1 MKHIEAKLAI
11 CKNLLKIILSTP
23 LIYPA
28 YQIIRKH
35 LTKSRILFLIKRI
48 LLKRKGYLNPSDIAK
63 IRDIHKSSAGNR
75 SNSLPLLINNSTG
88 SDPLTIGFIITEDN
102 PSTIYGDYFTA
113 HGLGDELEKFGY
125 RIVYLPERPV
135 YEWHR
140 LSSIDLLVVMRH
152 TFDTILLR
160 NYPGIISI
168 VWIRGYVDEWCRN
181 PWFKD
186 YDIVMASSEKSLRY
200 AEQFTD
206 SEKCLAVLR
215 LAVDAD
221 KFKPG
226 PPVSNYEADISFV
239 GNLFEV
245 PREFSQKLTIPPGI
259 TFKFYGRLEN
269 KRHRLN
275 KYHRGEVAHSEI
287 PRIYNSSKVV
297 LEDCTPMCLPW
308 GCINSRTF
316 EAMACGA
323 CVVSNEVPGLKELFG
338 DNIVTYKTREDLQN
352 KIIWLIQD
360 EATRNEIGQ
369 KARAEIIKHHT
380 YKHRAKQFRDVLSG
394 FFDSR
399 NEFPANVKTKNH
411 MLLRHA

>member
-1 MKHIEAKLAI
+1 MKHIKSKLAPF
-11 CKNLLKIILSTP
+11 KSLLKIILSTP

-35 LTKSRILFLIKRI
+35 LTKSRIFFLIKRI
-48 LLKRKGYLNPSDIAK
+48 LLKRKGYLKPSDIAK
-63 IRDIHKSSAGNR
+63 IRDIHKSNAGNR
-75 SNSLPLLINNSTG
+75 SNSLSLLINNSTD
-88 SDPLTIGFIITEDN
+88 SDPLTIGFIITENN

-113 HGLGDELEKFGY
+113 HGLGDELKKFGY

-152 TFDTILLR
+152 TFDPILLR

-168 VWIRGYVDEWCRN
+168 AWIRGYVDEWCRN

-186 YDIVMASSEKSLRY
+186 YDIVIASSEKSLRY

-226 PPVSNYEADISFV
+226 PPVSKYEADISFV

-245 PREFSQKLTIPPGI
+245 PREFSQKLTIPSGI
-259 TFKFYGRLEN
+259 SFNFYGRLEN

-275 KYHRGEVAHSEI
+275 KYHRGEVSHSEI
-287 PRIYNSSKVV
+287 SRIYNSSKIV
-297 LEDCTPMCLPW
+297 LEDCTPMCKPW
-308 GCINSRTF
+308 GCINGRTF
-316 EAMACGA
+316 EAMSCGA
-323 CVVSNEVPGLKELFG
+323 CVISNEVPGLKELFG
-338 DNIVTYKTREDLQN
+338 DAIVTYKDRQDLNSAISFLLANEEKRMEIGIQARE
-352 KIIWLIQD
+352 KIIRL
-360 EATRNEIGQ
+360 
-369 KARAEIIKHHT
+369 HT
-380 YKHRAKQFRDVLSG
+380 YKHRSREFRDIL
-394 FFDSR
+394 
-399 NEFPANVKTKNH
+399 TKSLASKND
-411 MLLRHA
+411 APPKVTA